1 MKLRTKYI
9 LFLSVLHLL
18 ALVLSWFVF
27 KENKVLFIVAEAIIL
42 LSVAVSWRLYQQLI
56 GPLKLLVLGTEAI
69 KDRDFNVKLVPTG
82 KYEMDALIN
91 VYNRMIDEL
100 RHERTLQQEQHLFLE
115 KLVNTSPTGIIILDH
130 DGNIAQVNPKAQQLM
145 EMKGADMLAHAR
157 QLPKGGS
164 LTVTYNNALTYRLQK
179 SQFID
184 RGFPREFILIEE
196 LTAEILAAEKKAYG
210 KVIRMMAHEVNNT
223 IGPVNS
229 ILQSA
234 LASESLQNGQSGGML
249 QHALRVAVDRNHNL
263 NHFMRNF
270 ADVVRLPEPVRKETD
285 LHQLVNNVARLMEM
299 KAGEKEISFE
309 YHLDEGPFYIY
320 ADLEQME
327 QVLINIVKNAM
338 EAIEYKGRIEF
349 ITRIREKQLIIADS
363 GSGISPE
370 AASQLFSPFFSTK
383 KNGQGIGLT
392 LIKEVL
398 HHHGYELSLTT
409 LAPGRT
415 EFVIE
420 FVLQ

>member
-27 KENKVLFIVAEAIIL
+27 KENKILFIVAELIIL
-42 LSVAVSWRLYQQLI
+42 LSVFISWRLYQQLV
-56 GPLKLLVLGTEAI
+56 GPLKLLVMGTEAI
-69 KDRDFNVKLVPTG
+69 KDRDFNVKLVHTG
-82 KYEMDALIN
+82 KYEMDALID

-100 RHERTLQQEQHLFLE
+100 RQERTRQQEQHLFLE

-130 DGNIAQVNPKAQQLM
+130 DGNVAQVNPKASQLM
-145 EMKGADMLAHAR
+145 EMKGTDMLTNAR
-157 QLPKGGS
+157 QLPRGGS

-234 LASESLQNGQSGGML
+234 LSAESLQNGQNGNML
-249 QHALRVAVDRNHNL
+249 QHALRVAVERNHNL

-270 ADVVRLPEPVRKETD
+270 ADVVRLPEPLRKEID

-309 YHLDEGPFYIY
+309 YQLEEGPFHIH
-320 ADLEQME
+320 ADQEQME

-338 EAIEYKGRIEF
+338 EAIEYKGHIEF
-349 ITRIREKQLIIADS
+349 ITRIREKQLVIADS
-363 GSGISPE
+363 GKGISSK
-370 AASQLFSPFFSTK
+370 AAAQLFSPFFSTK

-392 LIKEVL
+392 LIREIL
-398 HHHGYELSLTT
+398 HHHGFELSLTT
-409 LAPGRT
+409 VAPGRT
-415 EFVIE
+415 EFLIQ
-420 FVLQ
+420 FVL